1 VACCGEIHSY
11 LEGKRMVR
19 KKRIYDQEF
28 NIVEEGLDEGQVVGF
43 IAKLMQEHKELV
55 QQFQSIESLGR
66 LAQAT
71 VVEAEKLAMTIKE
84 EAKRQAETETARII
98 HESEKKAGAIV
109 ADAARMERLAAEEA
123 TAILC
128 RAKEE
133 AEAMKAEAR
142 RESESFVTQAKHR
155 IEAEAENAIAEIY
168 GKLMDS
174 FESSITHFRNLKSFP
189 VVKATCVEQAVSM
202 AEAQQTKDK
211 KIELEAGT
219 YQSRVESSI
228 AKVNANEYEWVHQI
242 D

>member
-1 VACCGEIHSY
+1 MVKT
-11 LEGKRMVR
+11 KRLW
-19 KKRIYDQEF
+19 DQEF
-28 NIVEEGLDEGQVVGF
+28 TIVEEGLAEGQVVGF
-43 IAKLMQEHKELV
+43 VTKLMQEHKELV
-55 QQFQSIESLGR
+55 QQFQSIGSLRR

-98 HESEKKAGAIV
+98 RESEEKARSIV

-123 TAILC
+123 AAILR

-155 IEAEAENAIAEIY
+155 IEVEAENAIAEIY

-174 FESSITHFRNLKSFP
+174 FESSITHFRNLKSLP
-189 VVKATCVEQAVSM
+189 AVKATGVEQAVSM

-219 YQSRVESSI
+219 YQSRVEPSI
-228 AKVNANEYEWVHQI
+228 AKVNANEYEGVHQI

>member
-1 VACCGEIHSY
+1 
-11 LEGKRMVR
+11 MVR
-19 KKRIYDQEF
+19 KKRLYDQEF
-28 NIVEEGLDEGQVVGF
+28 NIVEEGLDEGQVAGF

-98 HESEKKAGAIV
+98 RESEEKARSIV

-123 TAILC
+123 AAILR

-168 GKLMDS
+168 GKLIDS
-174 FESSITHFRNLKSFP
+174 FESSITHFRNLKP
-189 VVKATCVEQAVSM
+189 LPAVKATGVEQAVSM

-219 YQSRVESSI
+219 SQGRVAPII
-228 AKVNANEYEWVHQI
+228 AKVNTNDYKEFPQI
-242 D
+242 H